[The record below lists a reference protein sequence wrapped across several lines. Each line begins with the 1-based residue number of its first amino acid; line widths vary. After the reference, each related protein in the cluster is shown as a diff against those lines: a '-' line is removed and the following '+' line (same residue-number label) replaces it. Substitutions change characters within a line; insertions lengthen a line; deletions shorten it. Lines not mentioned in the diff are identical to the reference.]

1 MVDKSASSRS
11 DLLLVDSSPDAESP
25 ELVVLVTDLLVE
37 EVDDT
42 VVDVVD
48 KLIILRSTS
57 VVATSSVVVKSASS
71 N

>member
-42 VVDVVD
+42 VVNVVD
-48 KLIILRSTS
+48 KFVMLRSTS
-57 VVATSSVVVKSASS
+57 VVGASSVVVKSAWS